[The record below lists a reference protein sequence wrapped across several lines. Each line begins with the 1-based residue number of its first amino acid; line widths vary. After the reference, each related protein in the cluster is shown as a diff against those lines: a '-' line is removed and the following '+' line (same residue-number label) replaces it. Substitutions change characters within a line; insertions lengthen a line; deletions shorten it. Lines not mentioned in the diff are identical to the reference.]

1 MDENL
6 VNIEKNIQ
14 SFHNSIQICCEK
26 EIAIAQLIAT
36 IQQQKNNL
44 DIEILQLEN
53 ILTSN
58 SSVKISIEKKVIYLF
73 LYRVAINLLSFDF
86 NLT

>member
-6 VNIEKNIQ
+6 IYIEKNIQ

-36 IQQQKNNL
+36 IQQH
-44 DIEILQLEN
+44 
-53 ILTSN
+53 
-58 SSVKISIEKKVIYLF
+58 LF
-73 LYRVAINLLSFDF
+73 LKLILN
-86 NLT
+86 

>member
-6 VNIEKNIQ
+6 INIEKNIQ

-36 IQQQKNNL
+36 IQQQKHNL
-44 DIEILQLEN
+44 DIEILQLEK
-53 ILTSN
+53 IQTSN
-58 SSVKISIEKKVIYLF
+58 SSFKTSFENKVNYLF
-73 LYRVAINLLSFDF
+73 VCRVPINIH
-86 NLT
+86 